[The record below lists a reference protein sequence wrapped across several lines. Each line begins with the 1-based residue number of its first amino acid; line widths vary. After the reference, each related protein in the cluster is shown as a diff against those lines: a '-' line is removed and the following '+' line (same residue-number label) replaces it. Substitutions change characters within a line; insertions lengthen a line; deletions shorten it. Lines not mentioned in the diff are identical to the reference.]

1 MAMGFERRRDGWCEV
16 LSSVKVLIFLRL
28 LARRLLHLVFVCW
41 FHLLGAT
48 ACEVGF
54 DLCHFNAE
62 QAFVQSNLDED
73 VFMRLPPGCGEMSG
87 ELVGL
92 NRRL

>member
-1 MAMGFERRRDGWCEV
+1 MARGFKQRDGID
-16 LSSVKVLIFLRL
+16 IFETFGPTPAESCFCL
-28 LARRLLHLVFVCW
+28 LVSFVGCYVI
-41 FHLLGAT
+41 

-62 QAFVQSNLDED
+62 QAFVQSSPKED
-73 VFMRLPPGCGEMSG
+73 VCMRLPPGWGEMSG
-87 ELVGL
+87 EIVGL